1 MVDVQQYLE
10 TCRAAARLACTE
22 ILEVYDTFSAE
33 DVMTK
38 SDDSPLTQADLR
50 ANAIIQKTLQEAFP
64 EIPFLSEENKQVPYA
79 QRKDFPL
86 CWMVD
91 PLDGTKEFVK
101 KNGEFTVNIAL
112 LAGGRPVLGVVA
124 VPVSDTLF
132 WAVRGSGAWTKK
144 SGQDARLTARTFSK
158 KDPGLRLVA
167 SRSHRDAETE
177 AFMSSFHQP
186 VIRPSGSSLK
196 IILLASGDADI
207 YPRFA
212 PTMEWDT
219 AAADII
225 LEEAGGI
232 MVHAETG
239 KQMQYNKPDLLN
251 PYFLAY
257 GNCTDCLGL
266 RSGGVEE

>member
-1 MVDVQQYLE
+1 MVDVQQYLKASR
-10 TCRAAARLACTE
+10 RAARMACTE
-22 ILEVYDTFSAE
+22 ILEVYDTFNTE

-38 SDDSPLTQADLR
+38 SDDSPLTHADLR
-50 ANAIIQKTLQEAFP
+50 ANEIIQKTLQEVFP
-64 EIPFLSEENKQVPYA
+64 NIPFLSEENKQVPYA

-112 LAGGRPVLGVVA
+112 LSGGRPVLGVVA
-124 VPVSDTLF
+124 VPVSGALY
-132 WAVRGSGAWTKK
+132 WAGIGMGAWTETE
-144 SGQDARLTARTFSK
+144 GQATRLTARTFSR
-158 KDPGLRLVA
+158 KDSGLRLVA

-177 AFMSSFHQP
+177 AFMSRFHQP
-186 VIRPSGSSLK
+186 EIRPSGSSLK
-196 IILLASGDADI
+196 IILLAAGDADI

-232 MVHAETG
+232 MVNAETG

-251 PYFLAY
+251 PHFLAY
-257 GNCTDCLGL
+257 GNCTDCVEL
-266 RSGGVEE
+266 RS